1 MNILS
6 EIIKKT
12 ERGVPH
18 MFAPRRGS
26 LFLVIEKFIVM
37 SEKDGSEMNQN
48 RHITYYIF
56 HIKYSNSKI
65 SIGLL

>member
-1 MNILS
+1 
-6 EIIKKT
+6 
-12 ERGVPH
+12 

-37 SEKDGSEMNQN
+37 SEKDGSDMNQN